1 VGNQAVARDRLNSHV
16 SRVEVMNNYRVG
28 LVVPSSNTTMETEIP
43 GLLRRCGNGL
53 GDRFTF
59 HSSRMRMKHVSA
71 AELKAMDAQ
80 SLRCAAE
87 LADARVDV
95 LAYACLVAIMAQGSG
110 YHRESAEAIG
120 KEVADVAGTAV
131 PIVTSA
137 GALVDALRHLKATRI
152 SVITPY
158 MKPLTKMVCEYLAAE
173 GFHIHDAL
181 SLEVA
186 DNLAVGRLPQDQ
198 LVQLAD
204 KVDTK
209 GVDALI
215 LSACV
220 QMPSMGAVPRV
231 QSRFGIPVLS
241 AATATVWQL
250 LGCLSLP
257 QVVPGAG
264 LLLELPIKQIT
275 QPAQSARTN

>member
-1 VGNQAVARDRLNSHV
+1 LKD
-16 SRVEVMNNYRVG
+16 YRVG

-43 GLLRRCGNGL
+43 ALLRRSSDEFGR
-53 GDRFTF
+53 RFTF

-71 AELKAMDAQ
+71 AELQAMDAQ

-95 LAYACLVAIMAQGSG
+95 LAYACLVAIMAQGPG
-110 YHRESAEAIG
+110 YHRRSGEAIG
-120 KEVADVAGTAV
+120 SEVASVAGAPI

-137 GALVDALRHLKATRI
+137 GALVDALRHLNAKRI
-152 SVITPY
+152 ALITPY
-158 MKPLTKMVCEYLAAE
+158 MKPLTKMVCDYLAAE

-186 DNLAVGRLPQDQ
+186 DNLAVGRLPQNQ
-198 LVQLAD
+198 LVELAG

-220 QMPSMGAVPRV
+220 QMPSMDAVPRV
-231 QSRFGIPVLS
+231 QARFGMPVLS
-241 AATATVWQL
+241 AATATVWQM
-250 LGCLSLP
+250 LGSLGLP
-257 QVVPGAG
+257 QVVPEAG
-264 LLLELPIKQIT
+264 QLLEPSSPT
-275 QPAQSARTN
+275 RSVRS